1 MNARR
6 APRSLTPPARP
17 ALSVVL
23 LAAVALL
30 AGCGGTTPAPTATAP
45 APQTIGPGPGAPVTP
60 SASPEPA
67 AAGCTGP
74 GDAPPAG
81 AATVRTIDLDG
92 DGTPDTLWIASDG
105 STRTLG
111 MTTTAGA
118 TATVPIDLA
127 GPAGT
132 TAFALHP
139 DPAGPVEVLLSD
151 NRVADLLLV
160 RDCALVAAT
169 DAKGAP
175 WRFDQGFAGQGTGV
189 GCLDLEGDGVL
200 DLVGLNL
207 VDDVV
212 RRTAID
218 VTGTVAAA
226 GVSDEVTLAPGD
238 EAARETA
245 QSLTCGDRT
254 AAADGVHEPG
264 A

>member
-1 MNARR
+1 MNA
-6 APRSLTPPARP
+6 APRTLVLP
-17 ALSVVL
+17 ALL
-23 LAAVALL
+23 LATALL
-30 AGCGGTTPAPTATAP
+30 AGCGDATPAPTVTAP
-45 APQTIGPGPGAPVTP
+45 PPQTIGPGPGTTAAP
-60 SASPEPA
+60 PA
-67 AAGCTGP
+67 ATPAGCTGP

-81 AATVRTIDLDG
+81 AATVETIDLDG

-105 STRTLG
+105 TTRTLG

-118 TATVPIDLA
+118 TATVPIELA
-127 GPAGT
+127 GPAGA
-132 TAFALHP
+132 TAFALRP

-160 RDCALVAAT
+160 QDCAFVAAT
-169 DAKGAP
+169 DADGAP

-189 GCLDLEGDGVL
+189 GCLDLDGDGVL

-218 VTGTVAAA
+218 LTGTVAAA

-238 EAARETA
+238 DTARETA
-245 QSLTCGDRT
+245 HALTCGDRT
-254 AAADGVHEPG
+254 ATADGVHEPE